1 MEREPAVTSKTNR
14 LSSNE
19 KDPHDVPETNDGAIN
34 GSFNNRKRGIKR
46 LCSIAQA
53 IFAWTFG
60 VLVLLFISFIAFG
73 VLYSGIRYPE
83 GSGKVEK
90 HCLNPVGA
98 ILGAHEGVFS
108 YSNCG
113 ATENTTTYNNVTVA
127 GTSYQ
132 SGLKWQCVEYA
143 RRYWMLRGT
152 PQPATFG
159 SVDGAADIWDLKDV
173 QLLNG
178 QKRKPLL
185 KYHNGNATSANSKPR
200 VGDLLIYPRQ
210 PNGFP
215 CGHVAVV
222 AGVTGDRMFVA
233 EQNWENAAWPGPYH
247 NYSRVLNLSC
257 NPNGTA
263 CTVREKDN
271 VTVQG
276 WVRYE

>member
-1 MEREPAVTSKTNR
+1 MAARKAGTARPLLQREGEARNFDSYKLYAGASFAVGVVIILCLMKVPRAENSKDTVSTNTGSLSVGCQQNCSAPFGNVLGIYNGVPAM
-14 LSSNE
+14 SNCNSDSCTAE
-19 KDPHDVPETNDGAIN
+19 LWNTVKVEDIRIPAGRVDPHAVPPIYGM
-34 GSFNNRKRGIKR
+34 
-46 LCSIAQA
+46 Q
-53 IFAWTFG
+53 
-60 VLVLLFISFIAFG
+60 
-73 VLYSGIRYPE
+73 
-83 GSGKVEK
+83 
-90 HCLNPVGA
+90 
-98 ILGAHEGVFS
+98 
-108 YSNCG
+108 
-113 ATENTTTYNNVTVA
+113 
-127 GTSYQ
+127 
-132 SGLKWQCVEYA
+132 WQCVEYA

-215 CGHVAVV
+215 YGHVAVV

-233 EQNWENAAWPGPYH
+233 EQNWENTAWPGPYH